1 MKEQRAALL
10 GAEGVRGLS
19 WWRGWAC
26 PALHLGGPAARLEA
40 HRKHT
45 EGGVLQDQV
54 TEDAGGSRVHMSSTL
69 NPGK

>member
-19 WWRGWAC
+19 WRRGWAC

-40 HRKHT
+40 HRKHAEEG
-45 EGGVLQDQV
+45 EGG
-54 TEDAGGSRVHMSSTL
+54 GS
-69 NPGK
+69 